1 MGIGGSIFLIA
12 VGLILALA
20 VHTTI
25 SGIDVNTI
33 GWILVAAGVLGLVL
47 TMAIFMPRRR
57 ATRTE
62 TIVRTAPTT
71 PGTVVPNEQVIEERR
86 YTDGV

>member
-1 MGIGGSIFLIA
+1 
-12 VGLILALA
+12 
-20 VHTTI
+20 
-25 SGIDVNTI
+25 
-33 GWILVAAGVLGLVL
+33 
-47 TMAIFMPRRR
+47 MPRRR